1 MAAPGCT
8 RQGPS
13 PQLHPAG
20 PSRTCAGASTSYAQP
35 AAPQRRRG
43 SQRQPPQQRAAAAA
57 AAATAPA
64 VRRPAL
70 RCAASVRPVLAGG
83 EIVEVKALNGI
94 RIMKNEDDSP
104 RVEYLVQ
111 WKDDSPDTW

>member
-1 MAAPGCT
+1 
-8 RQGPS
+8 
-13 PQLHPAG
+13 
-20 PSRTCAGASTSYAQP
+20 
-35 AAPQRRRG
+35 
-43 SQRQPPQQRAAAAA
+43 
-57 AAATAPA
+57 
-64 VRRPAL
+64 
-70 RCAASVRPVLAGG
+70 VLAGG

>member
-1 MAAPGCT
+1 MASQVVASSST
-8 RQGPS
+8 AALQRQAGNARLLVAVRPS
-13 PQLHPAG
+13 AG
-20 PSRTCAGASTSYAQP
+20 SRSGGQQQ
-35 AAPQRRRG
+35 QRRRG
-43 SQRQPPQQRAAAAA
+43 A
-57 AAATAPA
+57 
-64 VRRPAL
+64 AL